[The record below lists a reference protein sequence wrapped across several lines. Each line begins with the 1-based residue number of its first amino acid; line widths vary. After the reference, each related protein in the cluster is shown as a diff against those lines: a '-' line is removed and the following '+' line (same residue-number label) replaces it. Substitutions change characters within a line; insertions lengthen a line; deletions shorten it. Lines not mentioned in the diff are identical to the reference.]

1 MLTVC
6 QVELE
11 TKSMFIRYIS
21 HEIRNP
27 LNSVQLGLES
37 LEKELVKCRDNV
49 ARLDILRDVKTSLQ
63 ASITTLNDML
73 TSDKIRSGLLVLERK
88 NVDVMNLVSTVAQ
101 RHQTQVLRY
110 SYRNYRKLLINSS
123 PYRLVT
129 AGSHFRWTVLVQCN
143 LSSHAWMK

>member
-1 MLTVC
+1 MILC

-37 LEKELVKCRDNV
+37 LEEDMLQSRDNLV
-49 ARLDILRDVKTSLQ
+49 RLEILRDVKASLQ

-73 TSDKIRSGLLVLERK
+73 TSDKIRSGLLTLERK
-88 NVDVMNLVSTVAQ
+88 SVNLMGVISVA
-101 RHQTQVLRY
+101 
-110 SYRNYRKLLINSS
+110 
-123 PYRLVT
+123 
-129 AGSHFRWTVLVQCN
+129 AVQY
-143 LSSHAWMK
+143 M